1 MRVELASSRRE
12 RKKQAT
18 RDAIH
23 EAAFTLAEERGL
35 AGTTIEAIADRA
47 DVAPRTFFNYFTCKE
62 DAILDRDPDR
72 IERFRQELLA
82 RPSGED
88 ALTALRAVVE
98 SEFARRLDDADRN
111 LRRMRLIRSDP
122 QLMAAM
128 AGYSDEIERGLVA
141 AVAERTGQDVEDLYP
156 SLLVTAAWGALKA
169 AHLYWS
175 ERGGQVPHERVLGEA
190 FDTLARG
197 FTPPQRARRRPPQP
211 SERRTR

>member
-1 MRVELASSRRE
+1 MSVELAPSRRE

-35 AGTTIEAIADRA
+35 ASTTIEAIADRA

-62 DAILDRDPDR
+62 DAILDRDPER

-82 RPSGED
+82 RPADED

-141 AVAERTGQDVEDLYP
+141 ALAERTGQDVDDLYP
-156 SLLVTAAWGALKA
+156 SLVVTAAWGALKA

-175 ERGGQVPHERVLGEA
+175 ERSGRVSHEGVLGEA

-197 FTPPQRARRRPPQP
+197 LTPPPRGRRRTPQP